1 MSLFNVCLMK
11 QRRFKNGSVSYSL
24 PLAEN
29 KWALR
34 FFFFV
39 EEAYN
44 NDVRNDERRL
54 VRLRTV
60 GWCERGCHNRRK
72 YHESGYNKLSD
83 FLTEIIHY
91 K

>member
-1 MSLFNVCLMK
+1 MAQFHIPSL
-11 QRRFKNGSVSYSL
+11 L
-24 PLAEN
+24 PKISEFSDFF
-29 KWALR
+29 

-39 EEAYN
+39 KEAYN